1 MTEQIELGRVS
12 RPHGLR
18 GEIEVRLYWPEST
31 ALLEAESVV
40 LNAPAAPGAEA
51 VQRIC
56 RVRYARAT
64 PKGVLLCLHEVA
76 DRDAADA
83 LKGWTVSLERTVM
96 PPLEPGEYYLCD
108 TVGSDVL
115 APDGTRIGKVGALRL
130 YPSVDALLIERE
142 GGGQAEQPLVDAF
155 VREVDVVQ
163 KRIVL
168 ASLEGLIEVS
178 AAGASS
184 HAGDGAAGE
193 GAAEAVAPAK
203 RRSKKPVRGKRSA

>member
-1 MTEQIELGRVS
+1 LTEQIELGRVS

-18 GEIEVRLYWPEST
+18 GEIEVRLHWPEST
-31 ALLEAESVV
+31 ALLEAETVV
-40 LNAPAAPGAEA
+40 LSAPAATGAEGA
-51 VQRIC
+51 QRIC

-76 DRDAADA
+76 DRDAAEA
-83 LKGWTVSLERTVM
+83 LKGWSVSLERTVL

-108 TVGSDVL
+108 TVGAEVL
-115 APDGTRIGKVGALRL
+115 GPDGTRIGKVGALRL

-142 GGGQAEQPLVDAF
+142 DGGQAEQPLVDGF
-155 VREVDVVQ
+155 VSEVDVVQ

-178 AAGASS
+178 AAGAASDAS
-184 HAGDGAAGE
+184 DGS
-193 GAAEAVAPAK
+193 AAEAISPAK
-203 RRSKKPVRGKRSA
+203 RRSKRAGRGKRSA

>member
-1 MTEQIELGRVS
+1 LTEQIELGRVS

-31 ALLEAESVV
+31 ALLEAETVV
-40 LNAPAAPGAEA
+40 LSPPGATGAEGA
-51 VQRIC
+51 QRIC

-76 DRDAADA
+76 DRDAAEA
-83 LKGWTVSLERTVM
+83 LKGWAVSLERTVM

-108 TVGSDVL
+108 TVGADVL
-115 APDGTRIGKVGALRL
+115 GPDGTRIGKVGALRL

-142 GGGQAEQPLVDAF
+142 DGGQAEQPLVEHF

-178 AAGASS
+178 AAGAAS
-184 HAGDGAAGE
+184 DAGE

-203 RRSKKPVRGKRSA
+203 RRSKKPGRGKRSA